1 MGLRRRP
8 WRGRLAKTEAI
19 MTILD
24 RLKPI
29 AKPIALTTFMV
40 VALLLRSHS
49 AEAQA
54 VETLTVAGGC
64 FWCVESDF
72 ESVPGVIE
80 ALSGYTGGTTKNPTY
95 GDVGKGGTGHY
106 EAVEIT
112 FDPKQI
118 GRAQLLDMFLRSVDP
133 TDAGGQFC
141 DRGDTYRTAIFV
153 SNKAEKALAE
163 QALTKAQKDLG
174 QKIVTPVLNATV
186 FYRAEDYHQ
195 DYYKG
200 SKLVFTRFGPKR
212 QAAAYKRY
220 RKACGRDARVV
231 QLWGDAAPFAKGH

>member
-1 MGLRRRP
+1 M
-8 WRGRLAKTEAI
+8 K
-19 MTILD
+19 ILD
-24 RLKPI
+24 TLKT
-29 AKPIALTTFMV
+29 IALTTFMV

-54 VETLTVAGGC
+54 TERLTVAGGC

-80 ALSGYTGGTTKNPTY
+80 AVSGYTGGTTKNPTY

-112 FDPKQI
+112 FDPKKI

-141 DRGDTYRTAIFV
+141 DRGDTYRSAIFV

-163 QALTKAQKDLG
+163 QALAKAQKDLG
-174 QKIVTPVLNATV
+174 QKIVTPVLDATV